1 MLQDMSDAR
10 VEGNAPQYEPLSIRY
25 AGAALESNSMDVRQ
39 LAPSLLALADLFVV
53 AHNRVGSPLELP
65 PALEVT
71 AQRDGSLIVDMW
83 LAWAEQR
90 NTLIG
95 IMSSDGAS
103 AAANT
108 AELAAV
114 VIAGLRWVVKRD
126 RVGAEE
132 SVDSTAPAQIRVKW
146 ADGTEI
152 EAPVAAQRLV
162 ESMDFRRLSGRVF
175 EPLRQQG
182 VDEIDLRS
190 GNRHAII
197 RREDLRAFNAPPED
211 PNLISDN
218 TRIMTIRVET
228 LGMNPGN
235 KWRVNDGSGSVWVS
249 VNDLGF
255 VDKMASGEERFAPA
269 DVLVV
274 EMRDRQFRDGGSGFV
289 MERSIER
296 VLEHRITPP
305 PDELPFDDA

>member
-1 MLQDMSDAR
+1 MLRDMSDPPA
-10 VEGNAPQYEPLSIRY
+10 GDAPRYEPLSIRY
-25 AGAALESNSMDVRQ
+25 ASAALGSNSMDVRQ

-53 AHNRVGSPLELP
+53 AHNHVGSPFELP

-90 NTLIG
+90 DTLIG

-103 AAANT
+103 AAANA
-108 AELAAV
+108 AELATV
-114 VIAGLRWVVKRD
+114 VIGGLRWVVKRD
-126 RVGAEE
+126 RVGGEQ
-132 SVDSTAPAQIRVKW
+132 SVEPIAPDQLRVRW

-152 EAPVAAQRLV
+152 EAPVEAQQLI
-162 ESMDFRRLSGRVF
+162 ESMDFRRVSGRVF

-197 RREDLRAFNAPPED
+197 RRENLGAFNAPPED
-211 PNLISDN
+211 PNLISDY
-218 TRIMTIRVET
+218 TRVVTIRVET

-255 VDKMASGEERFAPA
+255 VDKMASGEERFAPS

-274 EMRDRQFRDGGSGFV
+274 EMRDRQFREGDSGLA

-305 PDELPFDDA
+305 PDELPFHDD

>member
-1 MLQDMSDAR
+1 MLPDMSDAPA
-10 VEGNAPQYEPLSIRY
+10 EGDAPRHEPLSISY
-25 AGAALESNSMDVRQ
+25 AGTALESNSMDVRQ

-65 PALEVT
+65 PALEIT
-71 AQRDGSLIVDMW
+71 AQRDGSLVVDMW

-90 NTLIG
+90 QTLIG

-114 VIAGLRWVVKRD
+114 VIAGLRWIVKRD
-126 RVGAEE
+126 QVGGEQ
-132 SVDSTAPAQIRVKW
+132 SVEPIAPDQIRVKW

-152 EAPVAAQRLV
+152 EAPVQAQQLI
-162 ESMDFRRLSGRVF
+162 ENMDFRRISGRVF

-182 VDEIDLRS
+182 IDEIDLRS
-190 GNRHAII
+190 GNRHAIVH
-197 RREDLRAFNAPPED
+197 RENLRAFNAPPED

-218 TRIMTIRVET
+218 TRVVTIRVET

-249 VNDLGF
+249 INDLGF
-255 VDKMASGEERFAPA
+255 VDKMVSGEERFAPS

-296 VLEHRITPP
+296 VLEHRITPS

>member
-1 MLQDMSDAR
+1 MLLIMSDAPAD
-10 VEGNAPQYEPLSIRY
+10 GDAPRHEPLTIRY
-25 AGAALESNSMDVRQ
+25 AGAALESSSMDVRQ

-53 AHNRVGSPLELP
+53 AHERIGAPLELP
-65 PALEVT
+65 PTLEVT
-71 AQRDGSLIVDMW
+71 AQRDGSLLVDMW

-90 NTLIG
+90 QTLVG

-114 VIAGLRWVVKRD
+114 VIAGLRWIVKRD
-126 RVGAEE
+126 QVGSEHAVEPI
-132 SVDSTAPAQIRVKW
+132 APNQIRVKW
-146 ADGTEI
+146 SDGTEI
-152 EAPVAAQRLV
+152 EAPAAARQLI
-162 ESMDFRRLSGRVF
+162 ESMDFRRTSGRVF

-182 VDEIDLRS
+182 VEEIDLRS
-190 GNRHAII
+190 RNRHAII

-218 TRIMTIRVET
+218 TRVVTIRVET

-235 KWRVNDGSGSVWVS
+235 KWRVNDGLGSVWVS
-249 VNDLGF
+249 VNDLDF
-255 VDKMASGEERFAPA
+255 VDKMVSGEERFAPS

-274 EMRDRQFRDGGSGFV
+274 EMRDRQYRNGGSGFM

-296 VLEHRITPP
+296 VLEHRITPQ
-305 PDELPFDDA
+305 PDELPFDDD